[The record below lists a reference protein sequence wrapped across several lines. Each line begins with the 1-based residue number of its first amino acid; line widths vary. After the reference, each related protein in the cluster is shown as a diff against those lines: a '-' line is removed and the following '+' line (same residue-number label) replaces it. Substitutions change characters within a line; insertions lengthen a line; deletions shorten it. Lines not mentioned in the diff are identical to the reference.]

1 MEHGDPKMNRWA
13 EERLARLEPAAEW
26 RPDADRGLAR
36 LRQKSRSVR
45 RRRWGVTLAGALAL
59 ASSLFVI
66 PGCQAATCRQPS
78 ENLAERLWKTMFRD
92 DQVATPRLITPPAA
106 PALKTQ
112 QDPPAPP
119 VPVSPAPRWNFKHSG
134 SAAAKVTCEI
144 YTDYECPACA
154 SFYAEIV
161 PQFVT
166 DYVATGKVKLVHR
179 DYPLTMHRHSRLA
192 ARFANAA
199 GEAGHYE
206 TAVSRIFRTQSAW
219 GLTGDIDTQLAEV
232 LAPEIMAKVRRL
244 VQNDAR
250 LDETVESDIEQ
261 GRADQIRSTPSIV
274 IAANGQ
280 RTVYTHMD
288 YTMLKNA
295 LDAVLK

>member
-26 RPDADRGLAR
+26 RPDADRGLER
-36 LRQKSRSVR
+36 LRHKSRTVR

-66 PGCQAATCRQPS
+66 PGCQAATCKQPS
-78 ENLAERLWKTMFRD
+78 ENLAERLWRTMFRD
-92 DQVATPRLITPPAA
+92 DHVATPKTLRPPAA
-106 PALKTQ
+106 PGPSVQ
-112 QDPPAPP
+112 PDPPPAPAA
-119 VPVSPAPRWNFKHSG
+119 VSPAPRWQFKQAG
-134 SAAAKVTCEI
+134 AAAAKVSCEI

-154 SFYAEIV
+154 RFYAEIV
-161 PQFVT
+161 PHLVAE
-166 DYVATGKVKLVHR
+166 YVAAGKVKLIHR
-179 DYPLTMHRHSRLA
+179 DYPLTMHQHSRLA

-206 TAVSRIFRTQSAW
+206 TAVSQIFRTQSAW
-219 GLTGDIDTQLAEV
+219 GLTGDIATQLAQV
-232 LAPEIMAKVRRL
+232 LTPETMAKVRRL
-244 VQNDAR
+244 VENDVR

-274 IAANGQ
+274 IAAKGR
-280 RTVYTHMD
+280 RTVYTHLD
-288 YTMLKNA
+288 YTMLKDA
-295 LDAVLK
+295 LDSALK